1 MIQIGEQMDLEV
13 PERNNQVIKMG
24 IELDEMITIKDVMKH
39 LHISKNTAYKLIKL
53 DTFPKIKIGRTYSI
67 PVKEYKQ
74 WINKNIGKEIFI

>member
-1 MIQIGEQMDLEV
+1 MDLEV
-13 PERNNQVIKMG
+13 LERKNQVIKMG